1 MNNNDKLSI
10 LNQLEYIEN
19 DIDARNEMIEKFKD
33 LLVKYPKSR
42 DIRRYIKQQTQFL
55 NGIRYIYDNLD
66 ILKNMINN
74 DKKWEHY

>member
-10 LNQLEYIEN
+10 LNQFEYIEN

-55 NGIRYIYDNLD
+55 NGIKYVYDNLN
-66 ILKNMINN
+66 ILKNMVNS
-74 DKKWEHY
+74 ERR